1 MEAYI
6 DEMLSLMKEDGNIRA
21 CCGSS
26 VGWYQYFTFSIQSVL
41 AKVNNI
47 REYLTPYRAV
57 KYDCVKLKGD
67 A

>member
-26 VGWYQYFTFSIQSVL
+26 VGWYQYFTFGIQSVL
-41 AKVNNI
+41 RMLNGITNAKRYSTVFLIKHN
-47 REYLTPYRAV
+47 
-57 KYDCVKLKGD
+57 
-67 A
+67 